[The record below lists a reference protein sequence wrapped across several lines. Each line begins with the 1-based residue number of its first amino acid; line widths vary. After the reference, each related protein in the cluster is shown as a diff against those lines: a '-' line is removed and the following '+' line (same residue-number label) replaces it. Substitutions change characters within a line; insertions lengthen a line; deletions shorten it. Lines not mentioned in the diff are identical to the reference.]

1 MKISVINFAY
11 GVSKSREY
19 YGCHVVTGILDGVKI
34 RQVGYGYDMIGAILS
49 SFINKGLVSQDYL
62 EKSDFNSRFNPKT
75 GRHYVNMC
83 SEEALRILEDYGYIT
98 KLNYV
103 KGTLVSLILVK

>member
-1 MKISVINFAY
+1 MKISVINFTY

-19 YGCHVVTGILDGVKI
+19 YGCPVVTGILDGVMV
-34 RQVGYGYDMIGAILS
+34 REVGHGYDMVGAILS
-49 SFINKGLVSQDYL
+49 AFINDGLVSQDYL
-62 EKSDFNSRFNPKT
+62 ENSDFNSRFNQKT
-75 GRHYVNMC
+75 GRYYVNMC
-83 SEEALRILEDYGYIT
+83 KEEAVALLESYGYIT